1 MLPKTI
7 LRGYDKVTMK
17 YVAKALNMPL
27 PKKKHKGGE
36 QRRMK
41 IPLSALK
48 KDTAAEKKKGKGVKF
63 GAMKGKNTKS
73 DNDAD
78 DK

>member
-17 YVAKALNMPL
+17 YVADALGMKL
-27 PKKKHKGGE
+27 PKHKRKGGD
-36 QRRMK
+36 RRMK
-41 IPLSALK
+41 IPMSALK
-48 KDTAAEKKKGKGVKF
+48 KSASTESPKEKKGKGMKF
-63 GAMKGKNTKS
+63 GAMKGKKK

-78 DK
+78 DY

>member
-17 YVAKALNMPL
+17 YVARALGITL
-27 PKKKHKGGE
+27 PIRHKGGE
-36 QRRMK
+36 HRRMK
-41 IPLSALK
+41 IPMSALK
-48 KDTAAEKKKGKGVKF
+48 KDSSTKQKPKKGYGMKF
-63 GAMKGKNTKS
+63 GAMKGKKS